1 MIPNLMLVLAGGLL
15 LWVEVRGLLVGRMQ
29 YKSFATERA
38 TSPVSFW
45 LQATFYAVLG
55 LGLVW
60 TGIRALIRG

>member
-1 MIPNLMLVLAGGLL
+1 
-15 LWVEVRGLLVGRMQ
+15 VEVRGLLAGRMQ
-29 YKSFATERA
+29 YKSFATERE

-60 TGIRALIRG
+60 AGIRALIRG